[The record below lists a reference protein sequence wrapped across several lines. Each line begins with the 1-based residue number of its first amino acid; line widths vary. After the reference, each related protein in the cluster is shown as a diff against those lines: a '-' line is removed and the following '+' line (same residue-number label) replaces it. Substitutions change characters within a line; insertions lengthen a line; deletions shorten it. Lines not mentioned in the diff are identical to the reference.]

1 MEVIL
6 GKTAGF
12 CFGVENAVKNTEE
25 ELSKNKNVY
34 ALGELTHNRQ
44 VMDKLEKK
52 GLIVKEDIEEIPN
65 NSTVIFRAHGVPP
78 KIYDIAKQK
87 NLNIVDL
94 TCKSVLKIHNVVN
107 DLTSK
112 GNYIFIIGKKEHPE
126 IIGIYGFGGE
136 NASIIGKEEDID
148 QAIVNFQKTGLN
160 KIIIIAQTTFNS
172 EKFKK
177 IVDDIKSSIDSKY
190 EIEVINTICNATVIR
205 QRETDKISKNVDMMI
220 IIGGKN
226 SSNTEKLYNIAKSNC
241 ENTIWIETKDEIKE
255 IKNVSKVGI
264 MAGASTPKESIMDV
278 VNYIKEK

>member
-25 ELSKNKNVY
+25 EISKNKNVY

-65 NSTVIFRAHGVPP
+65 DSTVIFRAHGVPP

-94 TCKSVLKIHNVVN
+94 TCKSVLRIHNVVE

-126 IIGIYGFGGE
+126 IVGIYGFCGE

-148 QAIVNFQKTGLN
+148 QAIINFQKTGLK

-205 QRETDKISKNVDMMI
+205 QRETDEISKNVDMMV

-226 SSNTEKLYNIAKSNC
+226 SSNTEKLYNIAKANC

>member
-12 CFGVENAVKNTEE
+12 CFGVENAVNNTKN
-25 ELSKNKNVY
+25 ELNKNEKVY

-44 VMDKLEKK
+44 VMNELENK
-52 GLIVKEDIEEIPN
+52 GLIVRENIKDIPD

-78 KIYDIAKQK
+78 KIYEIAKEK

-94 TCKSVLKIHNVVN
+94 TCKSVLRIHNLVSDFVN
-107 DLTSK
+107 K
-112 GNYIFIIGKKEHPE
+112 GNYIFVIGKKEHPE
-126 IIGIYGFGGE
+126 IVGICGFCRG
-136 NASIIGKEEDID
+136 NASVILNEDDINEV
-148 QAIVNFQKTGLN
+148 IKNFKKTGL
-160 KIIIIAQTTFNS
+160 KKVVIIAQTTFNF
-172 EKFKK
+172 EKFNNLVHK
-177 IVDDIKSSIDSKY
+177 IKDDIGKEY

-205 QRETDKISKNVDMMI
+205 QKETDDISKNVDMMI

-241 ENTIWIETKDEIKE
+241 ENTIWIETKDEIHE
-255 IKNVSKVGI
+255 IENVSKVGI

-278 VNYIKEK
+278 VEYIKGK